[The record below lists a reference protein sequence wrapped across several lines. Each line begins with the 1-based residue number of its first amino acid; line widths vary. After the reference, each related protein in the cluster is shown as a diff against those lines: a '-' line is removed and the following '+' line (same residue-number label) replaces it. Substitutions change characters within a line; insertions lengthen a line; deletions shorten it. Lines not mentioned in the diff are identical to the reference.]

1 MSFLKLWLGCICLM
15 KHLKPLLF
23 QSCYGLLI
31 TTYRVLPFL
40 TRYIFLCMVALSA
53 VPLLVEESP
62 SPLEFFLQK
71 GILKPGNEKIR
82 NLEMLFIWGKGE

>member
-1 MSFLKLWLGCICLM
+1 MGFLKFWLGFICPIPM
-15 KHLKPLLF
+15 SHESPLKTLLF

-71 GILKPGNEKIR
+71 GILKPGNEKFQI
-82 NLEMLFIWGKGE
+82 